1 MPLIAALRNDP
12 LLQPFLKATCVEH
25 GMAATVN
32 AGIAPEDIVIISPD
46 GYYNSL
52 RQNRPKSPDC
62 LIVIRCHDGEFLVFL
77 VELRDIGSPKGFE
90 PTVIRDKFLT
100 CLTDFMQ
107 GVLGVHFNRDDIT
120 LQRPRLLFVSDP
132 YGQRQDPERISR
144 YNRTTRM
151 DALLAVPP
159 IRFDGRL
166 LAIEPRVDNPLINPC

>member
-1 MPLIAALRNDP
+1 MPLVTALKREPLIASH
-12 LLQPFLKATCVEH
+12 LKATCAEH
-25 GMAATVN
+25 AMGATISPD
-32 AGIAPEDIVIISPD
+32 IALDDIVIISPD

-62 LIVIRCHDGEFLVFL
+62 LIVVRCHDGKFMVFL

-90 PTVIRDKFLT
+90 PAAIRAKFLT

-107 GVLGVHFNRDDIT
+107 GVLGAHFNRPDIE
-120 LQRPRLLFVSDP
+120 LQRPRLIFVSDP

-144 YNRTTRM
+144 YNRTTRI
-151 DALLAVPP
+151 DALLTVPP

-166 LAIEPRVDNPLINPC
+166 LAIEPRVENPLIRPC